1 MCAGVYNITIQK
13 RANFA
18 FTAKLTKENGTPYDL
33 TNRTLRGQIRRSF
46 DNVLQ
51 AELSIIELDAPNGI
65 IEVSLTK
72 EQTASLV
79 EADSYYD
86 IFADYDLSGDADKV
100 LMGEVKIVRNST
112 EL

>member
-1 MCAGVYNITIQK
+1 MCAGVYNIIIQK

-18 FTAKLTKENGTPYDL
+18 FTAKLTKADGSPYDL

-46 DNVLQ
+46 DDVLQ
-51 AELSIIELDAPNGI
+51 AELHIVELDVSNGI

-72 EQTASLV
+72 EETARLID
-79 EADSYYD
+79 ADSYYD
-86 IFADYDLSGDADKV
+86 IFADYDVSGDADKV
-100 LMGEVKIVRNST
+100 LVGTATIVKNCT

>member
-1 MCAGVYNITIQK
+1 MCAGIYNIVIQK
-13 RANFA
+13 RANFV
-18 FTAKLTKENGTPYDL
+18 FTASLKKADGTAYDL

-46 DNVLQ
+46 DDVLQ
-51 AELSIIELDAPNGI
+51 SNLSITEIDPANAI

-72 EQTASLV
+72 EQTAALV

-86 IFADYDLSGDADKV
+86 IFADYDISGDSDKV
-100 LMGEVKIVRNST
+100 LVGTVTIIKNCT